1 MESNILEGVK
11 NLEPYILPLGMQN
24 EADTL
29 ENILTVTKHFTLRVM
44 IGFSNSIQI
53 YTQGK
58 GSHIT
63 IQLFHIMIIHNNLKW
78 KQVKCLSTKNRC
90 NVLYPHKVV

>member
-1 MESNILEGVK
+1 MK
-11 NLEPYILPLGMQN
+11 NLEPYILLSVMQN
-24 EADTL
+24 EANTL
-29 ENILTVTKHFTLRVM
+29 ENILTVTTVTKNLTLRII

-53 YTQGK
+53 YTRGK

-90 NVLYPHKVV
+90 NVLYIHKVV

>member
-1 MESNILEGVK
+1 
-11 NLEPYILPLGMQN
+11 MQN

-29 ENILTVTKHFTLRVM
+29 ENILTVTTVTKNLTLRII

-58 GSHIT
+58 GRHIT

-90 NVLYPHKVV
+90 NVLYTHKVV